1 MVNLALT
8 LARYQD
14 EFEEYR
20 EFEDLTRGEQAFFG
34 VLFLAFALAFL
45 VFAAIMIASYWRIF
59 TKAGQPGWPAIVPFY
74 NWIVLLRVIRRPVWM
89 IVLFIVS
96 GGIIGHVLAGVDLAK
111 AFGKDTGYAVGLVL
125 LPFAFYPMLAFGSAT
140 YDPARLEGRTY

>member
-14 EFEEYR
+14 DFEEYQD
-20 EFEDLTRGEQAFFG
+20 FDDLTPGEQAFFG
-34 VLFLAFALAFL
+34 ALFLIL
-45 VFAAIMIASYWRIF
+45 VVAVVVFVAIMIASYWRIF

-74 NWIVLLRVIRRPVWM
+74 NWVVLLRIIRRPVWM
-89 IVLFIVS
+89 IVLFLVS

-111 AFGKDTGYAVGLVL
+111 AFGKETGYAVGLVL
-125 LPFAFYPMLAFGSAT
+125 LPFVFYPMLAFGSAE